1 MQFILLGLKNL
12 DMLILA
18 HNQLKYVPAKVFSH
32 VTLLNSLE
40 LDGNHITHID
50 NEAFAGLEGK
60 FF

>member
-1 MQFILLGLKNL
+1 
-12 DMLILA
+12 MLILA

-50 NEAFAGLEGK
+50 NEAFAGLEGEFYLQK
-60 FF
+60 YMY